1 MYRLMVA
8 DVDSPSY
15 FVATAAAKLGFFA
28 QEGIDVQFEP
38 IYGAKYGPERL
49 RDGTLHF
56 LGGPAYVATRA
67 FPAWKGAKLLCAL
80 SQYSYWFMA
89 VRADLKIKRGDLSA
103 VKGLRIACSPT
114 FPEMGLRYMLAEAGI
129 DPARDNVGIVA
140 SPTAHGREHLKG
152 RDGVVAIEQG
162 VADGYWGNGMRVA
175 IGESLGVAKL
185 HLDLRRGDG
194 PPGARWYNF
203 AALTTTEQFVR
214 EQPQVAAD
222 AIRAIVKTQKALK
235 LDPGLASK
243 VGQELFPAEEAAL
256 IEALIARDT
265 PFYDATISAEA
276 VNGLNKFA
284 RANGLIVEP
293 IPYDTLVASEFR
305 HLWSGQ

>member
-1 MYRLMVA
+1 
-8 DVDSPSY
+8 
-15 FVATAAAKLGFFA
+15 
-28 QEGIDVQFEP
+28 
-38 IYGAKYGPERL
+38 
-49 RDGTLHF
+49 
-56 LGGPAYVATRA
+56 
-67 FPAWKGAKLLCAL
+67 
-80 SQYSYWFMA
+80 
-89 VRADLKIKRGDLSA
+89 
-103 VKGLRIACSPT
+103 
-114 FPEMGLRYMLAEAGI
+114 
-129 DPARDNVGIVA
+129 VGIVA

-214 EQPQVAAD
+214 EQPQVAAA
-222 AIRAIVKTQKALK
+222 AIRAIVKAQKALK
-235 LDPGLASK
+235 LEPALASK

-256 IEALIARDT
+256 IEALIERDA

-276 VNGLNKFA
+276 IDGINKFA
-284 RANGLIVEP
+284 KANGLIADP

-305 HLWSGQ
+305 YLWSAQ